1 MQNADRYSGLSTINH
16 WVTAVLVLAMLLL
29 GFMAAAAPN
38 DDVEHF
44 VMGIHV
50 GLGFFVFLFV
60 LWRTAVRLVEGFPP
74 AVGDSPIERLLAGL
88 VPRLIL
94 LAIVVMVFTGPLYIF
109 TEGEAVNVFGWFE
122 VAVPLESLS
131 AIHEPVEIIHA
142 VTGLYILPV
151 LLGLHF
157 LGAIKHFLT
166 TGRRQTPA
174 DL

>member
-1 MQNADRYSGLSTINH
+1 MRNADRYSGLSTINH

-38 DDVEHF
+38 DDVEHY

-74 AVGDSPIERLLAGL
+74 AEGDSAAQRFLAGV

-94 LAIVVMVFTGPLYIF
+94 LAIVVLVFTGPLYIY
-109 TEGEAVNVFGWFE
+109 TDGGAVDVFGWFE

-131 AIHEPVEIIHA
+131 AIHEPMETIH
-142 VTGLYILPV
+142 VITGLYILPV

-166 TGRRQTPA
+166 RGRQETPA